1 MGGKLILNLS
11 FLFAQ
16 VLLVQGC
23 LYKSQQTITDNT
35 KKEITAVSISA
46 IGGFTAVPSNGY
58 TMRITRDSVYCLF
71 SAIDTAH
78 SAIKSYSNTEEKWNL
93 LLNKIELERFA
104 DAKEGESRQPY
115 DGIDIK
121 ISIET
126 KSGKYTK
133 LNADNSPSWDRLY
146 RHLEGSFSPQS
157 LENEKSKY

>member
-1 MGGKLILNLS
+1 MGGKLILILS

-35 KKEITAVSISA
+35 KKEITAVSIST

-78 SAIKSYSNTEEKWNL
+78 SALKSYSNTEEKWNL
-93 LLNKIELERFA
+93 LLNKIELEKFA
-104 DAKEGESRQPY
+104 DAKEGESHQPY

-126 KSGKYTK
+126 KSGKYAK

-146 RHLEGSFSPQS
+146 RQLEGSFSPQS
-157 LENEKSKY
+157 LENEKSKH

>member
-58 TMRITRDSVYCLF
+58 TMRITRDSVYFLF

-78 SAIKSYSNTEEKWNL
+78 SALKSYSNTEEKWNL
-93 LLNKIELERFA
+93 LLNKIELEKFA

-126 KSGKYTK
+126 KSGKYSK
-133 LNADNSPSWDRLY
+133 LNADSSPSWDRLY

-157 LENEKSKY
+157 LENEKSKH